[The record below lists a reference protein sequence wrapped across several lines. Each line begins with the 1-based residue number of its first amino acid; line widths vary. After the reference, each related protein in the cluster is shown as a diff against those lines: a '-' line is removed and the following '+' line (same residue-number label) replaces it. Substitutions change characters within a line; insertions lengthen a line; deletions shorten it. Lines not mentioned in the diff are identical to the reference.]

1 MLSDKQPQER
11 KKMPWQMEQ
20 RARAA
25 VVIKEYKA
33 ERLRKAEDQR
43 EKLMNRL
50 KLIWVVLESG
60 VPDLTTD

>member
-33 ERLRKAEDQR
+33 ERLRQAEDQR